1 MDPEQQA
8 IGDAAVAEIVRSVVQ
23 QADRRPRTLDVD
35 VEPPPKRGL
44 RALMAYLS
52 TVMDPSYM
60 SPGDR
65 QVLENQQLRRARDE
79 FARRQAMKRPLP
91 PLYTSETAEM
101 LTPEEIEEFGIEVG
115 MNDGGMIPSYQQGGT
130 TFPLDT
136 AQFERQETFLSPEV
150 APFYA
155 QLTDRIYNEGMRPY
169 QPYGGRR
176 LAGFTAPEQAA
187 MRGVYSYGMGG
198 GPAEMGMAQRS
209 LMGAMS
215 GYGGIGYEG
224 TAGALDPYMSS
235 YMQATIDPAIRD
247 IRRESQ
253 RQMQS
258 LGSQAGRAGAF
269 GGYRHGLG
277 EQALRLGTMEQI
289 GDVTARGRQQAFQNA
304 QQAFAR
310 DRAARMAAA
319 QGLYGVGGGLA
330 SLGQQQQR
338 MTFDRFGQ
346 MQNVGQQARNLQ
358 QQSLDIGYQDF
369 QNRLNQERGNIG
381 FALNALGQLPYR
393 STTMTT
399 GGAGASGPS
408 AGQRYMGALLS
419 GAGVYNQ
426 FRNQQQPA
434 GTDFKKTPTTY
445 PAPSGSIPKGTSAGR
460 PLPNAL
466 NTANPG
472 FLNQNPATRSPLSM
486 VPSQDTGVFN
496 PQAAMLYQGPSSTG
510 PVGFSDNPQIR
521 ARQNAQMK
529 AQSGGM
535 PSGQYKGV

>member
-8 IGDAAVAEIVRSVVQ
+8 IGDAAIAEIVRSVVQ

-35 VEPPPKRGL
+35 VKPPPKRGL
-44 RALMAYLS
+44 RALMAYLN

-91 PLYTSETAEM
+91 PLYTPETAEM

-115 MNDGGMIPSYQQGGT
+115 MNDGGMIPSYQQGGAIHPSLYQQGGT

-150 APFYA
+150 APLYA
-155 QLTDRIYNEGMRPY
+155 QLTDRIYNESMRPY
-169 QPYGGRR
+169 QPYGGQR

-187 MRGVYSYGMGG
+187 MRSIYAYGMGG

-215 GYGGIGYEG
+215 GYGGIGYER

-235 YMQATIDPAIRD
+235 YMQETIDPAIRD

-277 EQALRLGTMEQI
+277 EQALRMGTMEQI

-310 DRAARMAAA
+310 DREARMAAA
-319 QGLYGVGGGLA
+319 RGLYGVGGGLS

-338 MTFDRFGQ
+338 MAFDRFGQ

-381 FALNALGQLPYR
+381 FTLGALGQLPYR

-399 GGAGASGPS
+399 GGTGASGPS
-408 AGQRYMGALLS
+408 AGQRYLGAALS
-419 GAGVYNQ
+419 GAGLYNQ

-434 GTDFKKTPTTY
+434 GTSFTKTPTTY
-445 PAPSGSIPKGTSAGR
+445 PAPSGSIPKGTSAG
-460 PLPNAL
+460 PTTSLPNVF

-472 FLNQNPATRSPLSM
+472 FLNQNPATQSPFAM
-486 VPSQDTGVFN
+486 IHNTNPYAGTGG
-496 PQAAMLYQGPSSTG
+496 PGQG
-510 PVGFSDNPQIR
+510 FD
-521 ARQNAQMK
+521 
-529 AQSGGM
+529 
-535 PSGQYKGV
+535 